1 MTSCNTDIESDISV
15 VGGLSSTPAADL
27 AKNYLA
33 LLNTLRGG
41 NHPYLDEFRVQVDRF
56 GLGGES

>member
-15 VGGLSSTPAADL
+15 VGGPSSADL